1 VGPLVVASGPQRHV
15 SGVILSAA
23 LDYYAKVWG
32 KSRAKALAAELGLEE
47 VFVQSWYPLEALKNI
62 LAVLDAQHPGRVRL
76 AAQHLAKVLGT
87 GQGYDQHFPSPEQ
100 MLQETRMAWDL
111 SFDFGAPEVE
121 VRRDEGRI
129 SVSREDFPEPYWENF
144 LKGGIAG
151 MLALSKAIGSEIAVE
166 SQSEPQGGR
175 LVFVFSP
182 RKKALETSPPRGHT
196 TPSSLS
202 FSGR

>member
-1 VGPLVVASGPQRHV
+1 MAGSEPQKHV
-15 SGVILSAA
+15 SGVILAAA

-32 KSRAKALAAELGLEE
+32 KSRAKALAEELGLDE
-47 VFVQSWYPLEALKNI
+47 VFVQSWYPLGALKNI
-62 LAVLDAQHPGRVRL
+62 LAVLEAQHPGRVRL
-76 AAQHLAKVLGT
+76 AAQHLANVLGT

-151 MLALSKAIGSEIAVE
+151 MLALSKAIGSEIVVE
-166 SQSEPQGGR
+166 SESDPHRGR
-175 LVFVFSP
+175 LVFVFRP
-182 RKKALETSPPRGHT
+182 HKKALGTSSP
-196 TPSSLS
+196 
-202 FSGR
+202 